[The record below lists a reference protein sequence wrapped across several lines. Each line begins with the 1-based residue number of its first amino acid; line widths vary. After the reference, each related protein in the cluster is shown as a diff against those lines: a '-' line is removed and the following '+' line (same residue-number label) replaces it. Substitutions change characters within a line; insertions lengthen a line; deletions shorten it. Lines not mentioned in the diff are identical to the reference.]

1 MNIIPLYDRIVLKR
15 VEEKQEKIGNII
27 LPESAQEKPQLME
40 VIALGTGGKLDGNDI
55 DFKVKIGDKV
65 LYNKFSGFEFSIQKE
80 TFILVKECD
89 ILAIVE

>member
-1 MNIIPLYDRIVLKR
+1 MNIIPLYDRVVLKR

-40 VIALGTGGKLDGNDI
+40 VIALGTGGKLDGSEI
-55 DFKVKIGDKV
+55 DFKVKKGDKV
-65 LYNKFSGFEFSIQKE
+65 LFNKFSGFEFTIKNE